1 MQILDSK
8 TVEAILADAVA
19 ALNSGGWLTPGG
31 VATAGEFEKQ
41 AVVQLQVAADARGA
55 DVKLRLHSGRKFPDI
70 VFEGTEFGVEIK
82 TAKKGWECLGN
93 SVKAS
98 TLVDGVTEVY
108 LIFGSGD
115 RHLNVRCARYEDCV
129 KAVEVTHSPRYVLD
143 MNIAPSASYLA
154 AIGTNLAGML
164 ACGDPIARVVAEA
177 RRKLKKGEHLWW
189 ISDNAASPLMI
200 KHWKNLSK
208 SEKSFCLASAFVF
221 FPDSVMKRPKA
232 DYQSFIAWLFGR
244 KSVMCGSVRDNFTSG
259 GVIQEFDMGGYV
271 MESAPRILSTLREH
285 LPFIEKVIEDS
296 TPEEWA
302 DSYGIEELSCCDTM
316 PQRFAMWKAK
326 IEPLIL
332 AHCHRCDDYVAA
344 CIRSFLDAR

>member
-1 MQILDSK
+1 MSRSDRELVESILS
-8 TVEAILADAVA
+8 DAVV
-19 ALNSGGWLTPGG
+19 ALNSANWITPGG

-41 AVVQLQVAADARGA
+41 AFVQLQAAADARGSGL
-55 DVKLRLHSGRKFPDI
+55 KLRLHSGRKFPDI
-70 VFEGTEFGVEIK
+70 VFEGTEYGVEIK

-98 TLVDGVTEVY
+98 TLVDGVREVY

-115 RHLNVRCARYEDCV
+115 RHLSVRYARYEDCV

-143 MNIAPSASYLA
+143 MEIAPSASYLA
-154 AIGTNLAGML
+154 AIGTTLAGML
-164 ACGDPIARVVAEA
+164 ACDDPIARVVAEA
-177 RRKLKKGEHLWW
+177 RSKLKKGEHLWW
-189 ISDNAASPLMI
+189 ISDNSASPLMI

-221 FPDSVMKRPKA
+221 FPDSIMKRPKA
-232 DYQSFIAWLFGR
+232 DYESFIAWLFGR

-259 GVIQEFDMGGYV
+259 GVIHEFDLGGYV

-285 LPFIEKVIEDS
+285 LAFIDKVIDDS
-296 TPEEWA
+296 NPEEWA
-302 DSYGIEELSCCDTM
+302 DSYGIEDVSSCENKE
-316 PQRFAMWKAK
+316 QRFAMWRSR

-332 AHCHRCDDYVAA
+332 THCERCDDYVAA